1 MKTIVTHLA
10 PDVDAVSSVWLLK
23 RFLNGWGEADVTF
36 VPAGKTLNGE
46 TVDSDPEIL
55 HVDTGMGVMDHHQ
68 TDEDTCAAKRT
79 LEYISE
85 NKQPASPADR
95 QITNNKKH
103 FPDEALV
110 RMVDVI
116 NDIDHFREAYYPNPA
131 ADFYNFGL
139 VSTLDG
145 LNILY
150 GHEPHKI
157 LEFALTALD
166 GIYKQFQNKVWAEE
180 EIQNKGIYFET
191 KQGNGIA
198 LETVNDEAI
207 RTAQLQGKTIAL
219 RKDPKKKFVR
229 IKALP
234 ESAVDL
240 AASYE
245 KLKKLDPAATW
256 FLHASHKMVLNGS
269 MKNPESRPSKL
280 ELKEIIE
287 VIKECVK

>member
-23 RFLNGWGEADVTF
+23 RFLSGWGEADVKF

-46 TVDSDPEIL
+46 TVDSDSEIL
-55 HVDTGMGVMDHHQ
+55 HVDTGMGMMDHHQ
-68 TDEDTCAAKRT
+68 SDEDTCAAKRV
-79 LEYISE
+79 LEYISQQAQSS
-85 NKQPASPADR
+85 NVKVQNGR
-95 QITNNKKH
+95 RR
-103 FPDEALV
+103 FPDEALI

-150 GHEPHKI
+150 GYEPHKI
-157 LEFALTALD
+157 LDFALVALD

-180 EIQNKGIYFET
+180 EIKKKGIYFET
-191 KQGNGIA
+191 KLGKGVA
-198 LETVNDEAI
+198 LETINDEAI
-207 RTAQLQGKTIAL
+207 RTAQLQGTTIAL

-234 ESAVDL
+234 ESGVDL
-240 AASYE
+240 ELTYL
-245 KLKKLDPAATW
+245 KLKKLDPEATW

-280 ELKEIIE
+280 EVNELID
-287 VIKECVK
+287 VIKKNI